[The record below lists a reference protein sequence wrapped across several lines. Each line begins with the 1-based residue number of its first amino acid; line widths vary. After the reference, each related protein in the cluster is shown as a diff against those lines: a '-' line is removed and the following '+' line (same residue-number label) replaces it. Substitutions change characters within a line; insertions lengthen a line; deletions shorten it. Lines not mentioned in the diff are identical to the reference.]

1 MGAFKVYNTSTSQW
15 ESIPVGIPGYTGS
28 VGAIGYTG
36 SAAPVQFL
44 PWTEVTANTTLV
56 VGSQVLVNTSSNITV
71 TLPLNP
77 TFGDQVR
84 IVDGYGFA
92 SNHSITVN
100 GNGANIQGVSNTL
113 TIDVDRAAFGLV
125 YYNVAQGWVI
135 TEK

>member
-28 VGAIGYTG
+28 TGAVGYTG

-56 VGSQVLVNTSSNITV
+56 VGSQVLVNTNSNITL
-71 TLPLNP
+71 TLPSNP
-77 TFGDQVR
+77 SFGNQVR

-100 GNGANIQGVSNTL
+100 GNGSNIQGVSNTL

-125 YYNVAQGWVI
+125 YYNVSQGWVI

>member
-28 VGAIGYTG
+28 SGAIGYTG
-36 SAAPVQFL
+36 SGAPVQFL

-56 VGSQVLVNTSSNITV
+56 VGSQVLVNTSSNITI
-71 TLPLNP
+71 TLPANP
-77 TFGDQVR
+77 SFGNQVR

-125 YYNVAQGWVI
+125 YYNVSQGWVI